1 MSDAVGRRIRV
12 LAGLLILA
20 ELIVFVLVAQWIGFG
35 WTILATLATS
45 VLGWILLARQGTRA
59 LADLR
64 QSVRTRRSP
73 GAELG
78 NAGLVAAGGLLMVLP
93 GFIGDLV
100 GLLCLLPGTR
110 NLVRAALTR
119 LILAR
124 LPVGLRPP
132 VRVESVRT
140 AEVPR
145 TSDDRT
151 RRSGSTRLVIDGPV
165 LKGPVLNGPVMKGP
179 VIEGD
184 VIEGDVARG
193 PDGRPLG

>member
-1 MSDAVGRRIRV
+1 MNDGVGRRIRMV
-12 LAGLLILA
+12 AGLLVLA
-20 ELIVFVLVAQWIGFG
+20 ELVVFVLVAQWIGVG

-45 VLGWILLARQGTRA
+45 VLGCILLARQGTRA

-64 QSVRTRRSP
+64 ERARTRRSP
-73 GAELG
+73 GTELG

-110 NLVRAALTR
+110 DLVRVALTR
-119 LILAR
+119 MVLAR

-145 TSDDRT
+145 TSGDGGAN
-151 RRSGSTRLVIDGPV
+151 RSGSSRLVI
-165 LKGPVLNGPVMKGP
+165 
-179 VIEGD
+179 EGE
-184 VIEGDVARG
+184 VVRN
-193 PDGRPLG
+193 PDGRPLS